1 MTFAKKIVLTY
12 SGTLEQSKQCWSYGS
27 SHLISSRIRS
37 LAGSRMIT
45 PVTHHDTQRAPDP
58 AALAHLGHCDRAL
71 ESEPTY
77 TNSTILHPA
86 IYRKKVLRQPW
97 QYRVPQPRQ
106 TNKIVQTFCTMT
118 KSPTIIN
125 SPNLRVKVKSCC
137 YRSQSSTVHQ
147 VRSPDPQVSSA
158 IKSSRDIIY

>member
-1 MTFAKKIVLTY
+1 MQVVLVVW
-12 SGTLEQSKQCWSYGS
+12 LVP
-27 SHLISSRIRS
+27 SHLISDPFPGGQPDDHIS
-37 LAGSRMIT
+37 

-97 QYRVPQPRQ
+97 QYRVPQSRQ
-106 TNKIVQTFCTMT
+106 TNKIVKTFCTMT

-137 YRSQSSTVHQ
+137 YRNQSSTVHQ

>member
-1 MTFAKKIVLTY
+1 MQVVLVVW
-12 SGTLEQSKQCWSYGS
+12 LVP
-27 SHLISSRIRS
+27 SHLISDPFPGGQPDDHTS
-37 LAGSRMIT
+37 

-71 ESEPTY
+71 ALTLVESVPTY
-77 TNSTILHPA
+77 THSTILHPA

-106 TNKIVQTFCTMT
+106 TNKIVKTFCTMT

-137 YRSQSSTVHQ
+137 YRNQSSTVHQ